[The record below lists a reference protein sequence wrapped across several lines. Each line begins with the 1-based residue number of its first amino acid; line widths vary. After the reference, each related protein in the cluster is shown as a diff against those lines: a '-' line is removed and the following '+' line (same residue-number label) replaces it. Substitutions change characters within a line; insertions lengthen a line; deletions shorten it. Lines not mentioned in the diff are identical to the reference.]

1 MTSRSKKTRALVKL
15 LPFVGV
21 VLLSILIFL
30 YVDPDQIIST
40 IGFKNA
46 YGLMFV
52 FAALGGLTTFNTV
65 PYYSLLLLL
74 AAAGLNPLLLGLAS
88 ALGVMTGDS
97 FSYLLGRQ
105 GSEAVPDAFRAFL
118 ERVRI
123 FAKKHPRI
131 FPFACF
137 LYGSISPLSNDLITL
152 PAGMA
157 GIPYLYVMIPLAVG
171 NIVFNVTLSYLAVY
185 AHGVVSIFIGG

>member
-1 MTSRSKKTRALVKL
+1 MMPRGKRVRALIKL
-15 LPFVGV
+15 LPLVGV
-21 VLLSILIFL
+21 VFLSILVFL
-30 YVDPDQIIST
+30 YVDPDAIITT

-46 YGLMFV
+46 YGLMFA

-74 AAAGLNPLLLGLAS
+74 AGAGLNPLLLGLAS
-88 ALGVMTGDS
+88 AFGVMTGDS
-97 FSYLLGRQ
+97 FSYLLGKQ
-105 GSEAVPDAFRAFL
+105 GSEVVPDAFKDFL
-118 ERVRI
+118 ERVRV
-123 FAKKHPRI
+123 FAKRHPRI

-137 LYGSISPLSNDLITL
+137 LYGSVSPLSNDLITL

-157 GIPYLYVMIPLAVG
+157 GIPYLYVMIPLAFG
-171 NIVFNVTLSYLAVY
+171 NIVFNITLSYLAVY